1 MHKYNNKLI
10 LSIIKLYT
18 MSKSNLRQKL
28 IKEQEL
34 LSKIV
39 DSDEYKIN
47 DTNGKEI
54 NMKGY
59 ELKPYIISMRGQIDF
74 TELNE
79 EINKPQKQDTKPSK
93 TEIKQETKPN

>member
-1 MHKYNNKLI
+1 M
-10 LSIIKLYT
+10 T
-18 MSKSNLRQKL
+18 KSNFKQQLL
-28 IKEQEL
+28 KEQEL
-34 LSKIV
+34 LSKII

-54 NMKGY
+54 KMKGS

-79 EINKPQKQDTKPSK
+79 EINKPVKTEMKSTKPPV
-93 TEIKQETKPN
+93 TTTTTN

>member
-1 MHKYNNKLI
+1 
-10 LSIIKLYT
+10 

>member
-1 MHKYNNKLI
+1 ML
-10 LSIIKLYT
+10 
-18 MSKSNLRQKL
+18 KSNLRQKL

>member
-1 MHKYNNKLI
+1 
-10 LSIIKLYT
+10 
-18 MSKSNLRQKL
+18 MSKSNFKQQLL
-28 IKEQEL
+28 KEQEL
-34 LSKIV
+34 LSKII

-79 EINKPQKQDTKPSK
+79 EINKPVKTEMKSTKPPV
-93 TEIKQETKPN
+93 TTTTTN